1 MLDLQP
7 RVHFHE
13 IELARWIEQEF
24 QRSRALIAKLFHR
37 GDSDVAHARPQFS
50 RHLRRR
56 RFLDQLLVP
65 ALYRA
70 IALAEMNRVAIAVA
84 EHLDLDVAGIDDGA
98 LQDDGGITERALRL
112 RPRAAQRIR
121 KCRGVRDQPH
131 AAPAATGD
139 RLDHDGKADLF
150 GLRQHH
156 GVALVRALIAGH
168 ARHARLL
175 HDVLGAGLVAHR
187 PDRLRRRPDEH
198 QPGIAAGLRKI
209 LVLGEEAIARMH
221 RAGAAGFGGGDDRID
236 PQV

>member
-1 MLDLQP
+1 MN
-7 RVHFHE
+7 
-13 IELARWIEQEF
+13 
-24 QRSRALIAKLFHR
+24 
-37 GDSDVAHARPQFS
+37 GVA
-50 RHLRRR
+50 
-56 RFLDQLLVP
+56 V
-65 ALYRA
+65 
-70 IALAEMNRVAIAVA
+70 AVA
-84 EHLDLDVAGIDDGA
+84 EHLDFDVAGIDDGA
-98 LQDDGGITERALRL
+98 LQDHGGIAERALRL

-156 GVALVRALIAGH
+156 GVALVGALIAGH
-168 ARHARLL
+168 ARHAGLL

-187 PDRLRRRPDEH
+187 PDRLRRRPDED

-221 RAGAAGFGGGDDRID
+221 RAGAAGFCRGDDRID
-236 PQV
+236 PQIGLRRQRFADPHRLIRLAHMQRVAIGIGIDRDHAIAEPARGAHDPQRDLAAVGDRES